1 MNCETFEDLL
11 PRYVDGELSDGER
24 RQVSTHLRECAS
36 CREALSFY
44 EELETSLVA
53 RRELRPASRP
63 FAVEIARR
71 LVPRPARGV
80 LSALVGLPGILSGA
94 FILAGIILFVFR
106 NTIAQFLARFDEG
119 FQIRLSPLADE
130 LMRDPA
136 RFAGGDELTL
146 LAVYVGV
153 FALIMLT
160 GSWMVLRFVRS

>member
-1 MNCETFEDLL
+1 MIVSVKDAIDFTFHE
-11 PRYVDGELSDGER
+11 YVVDRAARPVG
-24 RQVSTHLRECAS
+24 
-36 CREALSFY
+36 
-44 EELETSLVA
+44 SL
-53 RRELRPASRP
+53 
-63 FAVEIARR
+63 IDKD
-71 LVPRPARGV
+71 
-80 LSALVGLPGILSGA
+80 
-94 FILAGIILFVFR
+94 ILAGIILFVFR